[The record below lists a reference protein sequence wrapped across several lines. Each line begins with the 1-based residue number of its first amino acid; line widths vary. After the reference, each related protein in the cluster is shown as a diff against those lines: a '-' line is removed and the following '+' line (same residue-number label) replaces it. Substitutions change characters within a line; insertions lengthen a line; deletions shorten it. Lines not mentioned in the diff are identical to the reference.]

1 MILRNLIFTFCL
13 FFSLSIQA
21 QVVVDPY
28 LEEVEREEIA
38 ALNWDQEAMLADLDK
53 RIVSKWEKYL
63 SWQTN
68 EEWVKEQ
75 DRLKISGVIYQKGM
89 LGPVVTRSI
98 VPDKDKGWLVV
109 DTVDIGQDIVLQG
122 AVLAGN
128 LLLHYWVPYISA
140 GPITHKN
147 FVNIRHVAEYKDALL
162 APIFKFT
169 KMPLTY
175 GLFQQL
181 NDGEIITTKT
191 TGGFYVRAGL
201 GILKLL
207 GVETPLDFDI
217 GPKAKLYVQRSLKFS
232 VSREGEN
239 FAMVA
244 VENASDVGGGI
255 GLSMGILFEDLADV
269 PISIGINSR
278 NGYNPI
284 KFNIKA
290 NRNQY
295 KSVIYK
301 FDLTD
306 ANGLRAYLKL
316 IHHRDFTLA
325 EDLADLG
332 QKSVSREMVKVGH
345 ENSLEVNGAID
356 LLLFRAGFR
365 NIFLSSRYNT
375 TTSDG
380 RKFEYAEI
388 GVENIWDW
396 GGFSGDETISRR
408 FAVLVPLTEDTEDEK
423 VPSFLID
430 FTYQY
435 GDSKTKGKELQNIME
450 EVQEMGTH
458 LSIPLLVAKKKDYGD
473 VRIHLDVKFPVDSV
487 RKVLTMDQKN
497 LWISLARASG
507 LPDPMVWN
515 SSDSRQSYLERGA
528 NNSETRERKRL
539 LKRAQ
544 KMEKWIKRI
553 RNPKTLL
560 NKAKRM
566 LGYLKR
572 GSRGRFLHRSM
583 IEIATEPN
591 IMVRGVVR
599 GRYFR

>member
-1 MILRNLIFTFCL
+1 MKLRNFAFTFFLL
-13 FFSLSIQA
+13 FAVNIQA

-28 LEEVEREEIA
+28 LEEVEREEIE
-38 ALNWDQEAMLADLDK
+38 ALNWDQEAMLHDLDK
-53 RIVSKWEKYL
+53 RISSKWEKYL
-63 SWQTN
+63 DWQAN

-75 DRLKISGVIYQKGM
+75 DRLKVSGVIYQKGM

-98 VPDKDKGWLVV
+98 APDKDKGWLVI

-147 FVNIRHVAEYKDALL
+147 FVNIRHVAEYKEALL
-162 APIFKFT
+162 APVFKFT

-175 GLFQQL
+175 ELFRQL

-232 VSREGEN
+232 VSREGES

-244 VENASDVGGGI
+244 VENASDVGGGV
-255 GLSMGILFEDLADV
+255 GLSMGILFDDLADL

-290 NRNQY
+290 NHNQY

-301 FDLTD
+301 FDLAD
-306 ANGLRAYLKL
+306 QNGLRAYLKL

-325 EDLADLG
+325 EDLAERG
-332 QKSVSREMVKVGH
+332 EKSVTREMVKVGH
-345 ENSLEVNGAID
+345 ENSLEVNGAVD

-375 TTSDG
+375 TTADG
-380 RKFEYAEI
+380 KKFEYAEI

-408 FAVLVPLTEDTEDEK
+408 FAVLVPLDGDTEGK
-423 VPSFLID
+423 VASFLVD

-458 LSIPLLVAKKKDYGD
+458 LSIPLLVGKGKNYGD

-487 RKVLTMDQKN
+487 RKVLTMGEN
-497 LWISLARASG
+497 ELWISLARASG
-507 LPDPMVWN
+507 VPDPLVWH
-515 SSDSRQSYLERGA
+515 SAESRQSYLERGA
-528 NNSETRERKRL
+528 NNAETRERKRL
-539 LKRAQ
+539 LKRAE

-553 RNPKTLL
+553 RGRKSVL

-566 LGYLKR
+566 LSYLKR
-572 GSRGRFLHRSM
+572 GGRGRFLHRAM

-591 IMVRGVVR
+591 IMVRGFVR
-599 GRYFR
+599 GRHFR

>member
-1 MILRNLIFTFCL
+1 MIFRNFALLILL
-13 FFSLSIQA
+13 FLNLTVQA
-21 QVVVDPY
+21 QMVVDPY
-28 LEEVEREEIA
+28 LEEVEREEIQ
-38 ALNWDQEAMLADLDK
+38 ALNWDQEGMLADLDK
-53 RIVSKWEKYL
+53 RIASKWEKYL
-63 SWQTN
+63 AWQGN

-89 LGPVVTRSI
+89 LGPLVTRSI
-98 VPDKDKGWLVV
+98 APDKDKGWLVV

-147 FVNIRHVAEYKDALL
+147 FVNIRHVAEYKEALL
-162 APIFKFT
+162 APVFKFT

-175 GLFQQL
+175 DLFQQM

-255 GLSMGILFEDLADV
+255 GISMGILFDDLADV

-301 FDLTD
+301 FDLSS

-325 EDLADLG
+325 EDLADMG
-332 QKSVSREMVKVGH
+332 QKGVTREMIKEGH
-345 ENSLEVNGAID
+345 ENSLEVNGAVD

-375 TTSDG
+375 TTADG

-408 FAVLVPLTEDTEDEK
+408 FAVLVPLNDEGAED
-423 VPSFLID
+423 VSPSFLID

-435 GDSKTKGKELQNIME
+435 GDSKTKGKELQNIIE

-458 LSIPLLVAKKKDYGD
+458 LSIPLLVSKSRNYGD

-487 RKVLTMDQKN
+487 RKVLTMDEKN
-497 LWISLARASG
+497 LWISFARASG
-507 LPDPMVWN
+507 VPDPLVW
-515 SSDSRQSYLERGA
+515 SSAESRQSYMERGA

-539 LKRAQ
+539 VKRAE

-553 RNPKTLL
+553 RGRKSLL

-566 LGYLKR
+566 LSYLKR

-591 IMVRGVVR
+591 IMVRGFIR